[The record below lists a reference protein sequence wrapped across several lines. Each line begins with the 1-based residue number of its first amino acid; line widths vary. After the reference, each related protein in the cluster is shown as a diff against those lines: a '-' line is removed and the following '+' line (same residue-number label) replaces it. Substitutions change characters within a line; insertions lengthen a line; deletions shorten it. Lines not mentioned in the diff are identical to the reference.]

1 MENTLYILYKCYS
14 NLLSH
19 KEIFRSSALEL
30 DRVSGSKTHRKNVGL
45 PKDCDPQEFIIL
57 ILVHTSPPTVCQN
70 IVPVASAPRREI
82 SALIL

>member
-19 KEIFRSSALEL
+19 KEIFRSLVLEL
-30 DRVSGSKTHRKNVGL
+30 DRVSGSKTHEKNVGL

-70 IVPVASAPRREI
+70 IVTVASAPRGEI